1 MNGAIPVLKEIYSL
15 VGEITY
21 RHSYNMRQNI
31 KYGNVDCGEGPM
43 PISKRGE
50 KIDVSDSFERLLH
63 EDVADMET
71 NRGRWGKDYLI
82 RASCIL
88 IQTFLILKDSN
99 TIL

>member
-1 MNGAIPVLKEIYSL
+1 M
-15 VGEITY
+15 
-21 RHSYNMRQNI
+21 

-50 KIDVSDSFERLLH
+50 KKDVSDSFERLLH

-82 RASCIL
+82 RASCTL
-88 IQTFLILKDSN
+88 IQTFLILMDSN

>member
-1 MNGAIPVLKEIYSL
+1 MNGTIPVLKEIYSL
-15 VGEITY
+15 AGEIRY
-21 RHSYNMRQNI
+21 RHSYNMRQNM

-50 KIDVSDSFERLLH
+50 NKDVTDSFERILH
-63 EDVADMET
+63 EDVTGMEI
-71 NRGRWGKDYLI
+71 NHGRWGKDYLI

-88 IQTFLILKDSN
+88 IPTFLILKDSN